1 MRISRNGKQIAVLLL
16 GLSLAGCGFGAPPSQ
31 PNGKSATLNLSL
43 KTVPTVRSI
52 TISPGRA
59 SFANCTGGK
68 DDNNTASNSGR
79 LGYPN
84 GICWVG
90 EVDPI
95 GVFPIKVTNTGIA
108 SFVYIN
114 GSSATPS
121 DSGAAWSLCN
131 VGPSPGATCTGYKH
145 RTPGIDQ
152 YIVRDFGPD
161 GSNNTGLTRNAAVR
175 SRIRAAREVL
185 GGTWRIADRGVRAD
199 RAVRRHRRRIDE
211 LDGEHHLDAGADR
224 RQLTASPPALTRPL
238 R

>member
-1 MRISRNGKQIAVLLL
+1 MQISRSRKQVAALLLL
-16 GLSLAGCGFGAPPSQ
+16 GLSLAGCGFTTTPSQ

-52 TISPGRA
+52 TISPARA

-68 DDNNTASNSGR
+68 DRNNTKSTGGR

-121 DSGAAWSLCN
+121 DAGNSWSLCN
-131 VGPSPGATCTGYKH
+131 VGPKPAAICNGYKN
-145 RTPGIDQ
+145 RKPGVDQ

-161 GSNNTGLTRNAAVR
+161 GSNNTGLTG
-175 SRIRAAREVL
+175 SPQC
-185 GGTWRIADRGVRAD
+185 D
-199 RAVRRHRRRIDE
+199 RAFGPHGKCWATLGASQTEGFE
-211 LDGEHHLDAGADR
+211 LIGPFAATDAGS
-224 RQLTASPPALTRPL
+224 TNWTVSITWTPVPKEGN
-238 R
+238 